1 MTCQVWIQPR
11 ADRGYLATTLG
22 WPRCEAQGTTREE
35 ALRNVQATVED
46 LLAKGEIVTLEVN
59 PPRTRPMEQPNPWL
73 ERAGLFRDDPHWD
86 EFQEAIADYRRE
98 VDARERANE

>member
-1 MTCQVWIQPR
+1 
-11 ADRGYLATTLG
+11 
-22 WPRCEAQGTTREE
+22 
-35 ALRNVQATVED
+35 
-46 LLAKGEIVTLEVN
+46 
-59 PPRTRPMEQPNPWL
+59 MEQPNPWL